1 MILTL
6 PGKAAADD
14 SSRTLLLAAL
24 ILGVGGVVANTGAQV
39 SLIRDEPTREW
50 GGLATGI
57 GALNLLVG
65 GGLLVYSIGQPKSE
79 VRSVLRIAGGV
90 YLSIAAV
97 GLISG
102 GITLAA
108 AKSQGGTGSASA
120 AWRMPSGLVIGGSF

>member
-1 MILTL
+1 MILTF

-14 SSRTLLLAAL
+14 SSRTLLLAGL

-39 SLIRDEPTREW
+39 SLIRDRPTREW

-79 VRSVLRIAGGV
+79 VRSALRIAGGV

-102 GITLAA
+102 AITLAA

-120 AWRMPSGLVIGGSF
+120 GLMPSGLVLGGSF